1 MVDDGILAHSTAG
14 GGTMYL
20 YYSFTSNYDIQAVDI
35 NVNYSHQTHSVIE
48 IWMNS
53 IEISLLNA
61 NGEAISNTA
70 TTSTAPTTYSGYS
83 YYNATFS

>member
-1 MVDDGILAHSTAG
+1 MVDDGVLAHSTAG

-20 YYSFTSNYDIQAVDI
+20 YYSFTSNYDIQAADI

-53 IEISLLNA
+53 IEISLRNA
-61 NGEAISNTA
+61 NGEAISTTTTVSPA
-70 TTSTAPTTYSGYS
+70 TSTYSGYT